1 MWTIYASILYTF
13 LQKSV
18 ANYRVQD
25 GQNRLFS
32 RFLVKSNCG
41 FERCKLYYARSQE
54 VSIVR
59 RIGKVLINSSQQNTI
74 PFQL

>member
-1 MWTIYASILYTF
+1 MRTIYASILYTF

-32 RFLVKSNCG
+32 RFFVKSYCG

-59 RIGKVLINSSQQNTI
+59 RIGKVLINGKWVTNC
-74 PFQL
+74 